1 MKTLRKTLIT
11 AAVLARVPAGPVW
24 AGPEPD
30 VMAREVGRL
39 AAVDMDVVTDVRL
52 GRASGPMPHAVAA
65 QEHRVQ
71 EYLALHARA
80 VDDGGM
86 LLRWSVPGVRPR
98 VH

>member
-1 MKTLRKTLIT
+1 MKTLRRILIT
-11 AAVLARVPAGPVW
+11 AGVLACVPAGPVR

-39 AAVDMDVVTDVRL
+39 AAVDMVVVTDVRL
-52 GRASGPMPHAVAA
+52 GRASGPMPHVVAA
-65 QEHRVQ
+65 QERRLH